1 MKQKKI
7 WKARVLQLARI
18 TLLMFV
24 LAQAERLPLQAQS
37 MPQEAPPSMENK
49 NLRLLLPETDLYK
62 AIEQII
68 EETAQEAAEDAYQ
81 AGYDYGI
88 QERLRTEQQKQKA
101 LEKSRALWRKAAV
114 IEAGAICTALAA
126 AWYVKQ

>member
-1 MKQKKI
+1 MNS
-7 WKARVLQLARI
+7 AY
-18 TLLMFV
+18 THF
-24 LAQAERLPLQAQS
+24 AQAERLPLQAQA

-81 AGYDYGI
+81 AGYGCGI

-114 IEAGAICTALAA
+114 IEAGAI
-126 AWYVKQ
+126 